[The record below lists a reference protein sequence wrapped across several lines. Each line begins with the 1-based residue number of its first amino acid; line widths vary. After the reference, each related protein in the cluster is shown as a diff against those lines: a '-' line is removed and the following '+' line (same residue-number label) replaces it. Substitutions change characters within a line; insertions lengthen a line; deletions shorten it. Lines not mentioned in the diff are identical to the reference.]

1 MLRGRIVPLL
11 SLNDLLAQNV
21 EQVANDDHELAA
33 LIVRVHGENVG
44 ILVDDFRETVDII
57 LKPMTGILGGLSG
70 YSGAALLGDGSVL
83 MVLNPR
89 ELI

>member
-1 MLRGRIVPLL
+1 VPLL
-11 SLNDLLAQNV
+11 SLNELLAQDV
-21 EQVANDDHELAA
+21 AQVANEDDELAT
-33 LIVRVHGENVG
+33 LIVRVYGENVG
-44 ILVDDFRETVDII
+44 VLVDNFRETVDII

>member
-1 MLRGRIVPLL
+1 MIV
-11 SLNDLLAQNV
+11 S
-21 EQVANDDHELAA
+21 
-33 LIVRVHGENVG
+33 VHCEHVG
-44 ILVDDFRETVDII
+44 ILVDEFRETVDII
-57 LKPMTGILGGLSG
+57 LKPMTGILSSLAG